1 MFLRVCPF
9 LLGCPFCWHIV
20 APNSLLQFFCF
31 SVVLVVT
38 SAFSF
43 LILLNWVLSFFFLL
57 RTLAEGLSVVF
68 ILSKKQ
74 AFSFLDLLN
83 HVFGLCFI
91 YFFLWHRWPWSK
103 SPRVSV
109 EPCWWA
115 GKPLG
120 PGTNRLDGSLQN
132 DTC

>member
-1 MFLRVCPF
+1 M
-9 LLGCPFCWHIV
+9 
-20 APNSLLQFFCF
+20 
-31 SVVLVVT
+31 
-38 SAFSF
+38 
-43 LILLNWVLSFFFLL
+43 NWVLSLSFFLL

-91 YFFLWHRWPWSK
+91 YLFLWHSWPWSK
-103 SPRVSV
+103 SPRVGV
-109 EPCWWA
+109 EPRWRA

-120 PGTNRLDGSLQN
+120 PGATRLDGSLQN

>member
-1 MFLRVCPF
+1 MTLCISVVSVC
-9 LLGCPFCWHIV
+9 
-20 APNSLLQFFCF
+20 NFCF
-31 SVVLVVT
+31 FISYFIELG
-38 SAFSF
+38 S
-43 LILLNWVLSFFFLL
+43 LSLFFFLL

-91 YFFLWHRWPWSK
+91 YLFLWHSWPWSK
-103 SPRVSV
+103 SPRVGV
-109 EPCWWA
+109 EPRWRA

-120 PGTNRLDGSLQN
+120 PGANRLDGSLQN